1 MPSITDVERIL
12 HHIRVKLYPN
22 YLPKVE
28 GAYIARTDSDKTLSM
43 EEVCA
48 IMKTRAGFTG
58 KLEDLIDYVHQ
69 YNDEV
74 AYQLCDGFAVNNG
87 YYSIYPNIGGT
98 FNSVSEAH
106 DQTKNPIS
114 FRFGIRSGLR
124 KLIDKISVDIT
135 GLADTS
141 GWIDQFVDT
150 DENSTNTLYTAG
162 DAFIIHGSK
171 LKIAGDDPTVGVYFV
186 PVDDP
191 SKAVKVTRIIENL
204 PTKVIGIAPKTEWVE
219 NRIEIR
225 TQFAGS
231 NTRQLKAPRVIT
243 SSFVLEEA

>member
-12 HHIRVKLYPN
+12 HHIRVKLSPN
-22 YLPKVE
+22 YLPTVE

-98 FNSVSEAH
+98 FNSVNEAH

-114 FRFGIRSGLR
+114 FRFSIRSGLR

-150 DENSTNTLYTAG
+150 DENSVNTLYTAFEPRRLP
-162 DAFIIHGSK
+162 ALFLMIITNCFVK
-171 LKIAGDDPTVGVYFV
+171 LAQRQI
-186 PVDDP
+186 VD
-191 SKAVKVTRIIENL
+191 L
-204 PTKVIGIAPKTEWVE
+204 
-219 NRIEIR
+219 
-225 TQFAGS
+225 
-231 NTRQLKAPRVIT
+231 IT
-243 SSFVLEEA
+243 FTLLYRKKPHTINP

>member
-1 MPSITDVERIL
+1 MPSITDVERVL

-22 YLPKVE
+22 YLPNTE
-28 GAYIARTDSDKTLSM
+28 GAYFARTDSDKTLSM

-98 FNSVSEAH
+98 FNSVNEAH
-106 DQTKNPIS
+106 NQTKNPIS

-141 GWIDQFVDT
+141 GWIDQFIDT
-150 DENSTNTLYTAG
+150 DENWPITRSGNSLVQGSIIVLYRVRYQVIT
-162 DAFIIHGSK
+162 GSGISAS
-171 LKIAGDDPTVGVYFV
+171 LLIFH
-186 PVDDP
+186 
-191 SKAVKVTRIIENL
+191 RENL
-204 PTKVIGIAPKTEWVE
+204 T
-219 NRIEIR
+219 
-225 TQFAGS
+225 
-231 NTRQLKAPRVIT
+231 
-243 SSFVLEEA
+243 

>member
-98 FNSVSEAH
+98 FNSVNEAH
-106 DQTKNPIS
+106 DQAKNPIS

-150 DENSTNTLYTAG
+150 DENSVNTLYTEG
-162 DAFIIHGSK
+162 DQFVIHGH
-171 LKIAGDDPTVGVYFV
+171 KIKVAGDDPGVGLYFV

-191 SKAVKVTRIIENL
+191 SKAVKVSRIAKNTPSEI
-204 PTKVIGIAPKTEWVE
+204 IGIAPKTEWVE

-225 TQFAGS
+225 TQFTGS
-231 NTRQLKAPRVIT
+231 GSKLLKAPRIIT
-243 SSFVLEEA
+243 SSFILEEA